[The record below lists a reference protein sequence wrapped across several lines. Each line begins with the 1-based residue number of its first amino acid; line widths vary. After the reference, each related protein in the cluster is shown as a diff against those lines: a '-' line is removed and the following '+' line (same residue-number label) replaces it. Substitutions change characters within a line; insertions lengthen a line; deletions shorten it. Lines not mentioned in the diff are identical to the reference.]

1 MNAERRRVDHP
12 TLGDVARLAGVSRAT
27 AARALGGYGRSSE
40 EARRRVLDAAD
51 RLGYRP
57 NTLARSM
64 ITGTTHTLGVVI
76 ADIDLSFF
84 ARAVRGIGDTARA
97 AGFEVIL
104 ANSDE
109 SVEQE
114 RGAVGVMLDKRVD
127 GLIVSPAAPSD
138 AGHLVDLVGR
148 GLPLVLFDRG
158 VPGLAADAV
167 VIDNRAAGRLATDHL
182 LALGH
187 RRIAILVVDESAA
200 TASDLAAWDPGLVG
214 AMPSRLRESGW
225 AAALRD
231 AGVAV
236 TDELIWATE
245 YDRDAARRVTAA
257 ALAAP
262 DRPTAIIATDET
274 LALGAI
280 DAVLASGL
288 AMPGDVSLV
297 AFDDAAWTNV
307 VRPPITV
314 VAQPVYDLGVTAASD
329 LIRRIRGDDS
339 APRMNVLPTSF
350 EIRGS
355 TGSVPAP
362 RPVTS

>member
-1 MNAERRRVDHP
+1 MSTDRRRVDHP

-27 AARALGGYGRSSE
+27 AARALGGYGRASE
-40 EARRRVLDAAD
+40 DARRRVLEAAD
-51 RLGYRP
+51 RISYRP

-84 ARAVRGIGDTARA
+84 ARAVRGIVDTARA

-109 SVEQE
+109 SLEKE
-114 RGAVGVMLDKRVD
+114 RAAVGVMLDKRVD
-127 GLIVSPAAPSD
+127 GLIVSPAAPADS
-138 AGHLVDLVGR
+138 GHLADLVAR

-167 VIDNRAAGRLATDHL
+167 IIDNRAAGRAATEHL

-187 RRIAILVVDESAA
+187 RSVAILVVAESAA
-200 TASDLAAWDPGLVG
+200 PAAELDGPEPGLVG

-231 AGVAV
+231 VGAAV
-236 TDELIWATE
+236 GDGLIWATD
-245 YDRDAARRVTAA
+245 YDREAARAVTAA
-257 ALAAP
+257 GLARP
-262 DRPTAIIATDET
+262 DRPTAVIATDET
-274 LALGAI
+274 LALGAL
-280 DAVLASGL
+280 DAILASGL
-288 AMPGDVSLV
+288 RMPDDLSLV
-297 AFDDAAWTNV
+297 TFDDAAWTNV

-314 VAQPVYDLGVTAASD
+314 VAQPVYDLGVTAASE
-329 LIRRIRGDDS
+329 LLRRIGGDDA
-339 APRMNVLPTSF
+339 APRLDVLATTF

-355 TGSVPAP
+355 TGPALDRP
-362 RPVTS
+362 R